1 MYNRYIRNDNGKYT
15 RITEDDG
22 ETRRPS
28 NAPPPQTSGTPR
40 NPDAQPS
47 NAPPRNPAPGPPDAP
62 PHGPAQ
68 PHDPPRNPAPP
79 PMSADPPPRNPNPP
93 RRPPPPPSAAP
104 LQDALRG
111 FLQRILN
118 AAHMDNTDA
127 GDLLTLCLLY
137 LLYREGADEELLA
150 ALGLLLIL

>member
-22 ETRRPS
+22 ESRRPS
-28 NAPPPQTSGTPR
+28 NAPPPQASGPPPR
-40 NPDAQPS
+40 SPDAQPP
-47 NAPPRNPAPGPPDAP
+47 N
-62 PHGPAQ
+62 
-68 PHDPPRNPAPP
+68 
-79 PMSADPPPRNPNPP
+79 PPPRSPGPP

-118 AAHMDNTDA
+118 AAHMDHTDT